1 VIITKKPKKKICK
14 TLFSKPGPELKK
26 RGLGP
31 YSNQYSNTA
40 SKEICQEIERK
51 WKKNMKNK
59 IHKKERVLN
68 SQNPHV
74 GVVKKNHE
82 QQEDLH
88 QEVLEKFPETLTTN
102 SSSSTK

>member
-1 VIITKKPKKKICK
+1 L
-14 TLFSKPGPELKK
+14 TLAAIDINP
-26 RGLGP
+26 
-31 YSNQYSNTA
+31 A

-59 IHKKERVLN
+59 IHKKARVLN

-88 QEVLEKFPETLTTN
+88 EEVLGKLPGTLTTN
-102 SSSSTK
+102 SKSSNK

>member
-1 VIITKKPKKKICK
+1 
-14 TLFSKPGPELKK
+14 
-26 RGLGP
+26 
-31 YSNQYSNTA
+31 
-40 SKEICQEIERK
+40 
-51 WKKNMKNK
+51 MKNK

-88 QEVLEKFPETLTTN
+88 QELLEKFPGTLTTN
-102 SSSSTK
+102 TSGTK